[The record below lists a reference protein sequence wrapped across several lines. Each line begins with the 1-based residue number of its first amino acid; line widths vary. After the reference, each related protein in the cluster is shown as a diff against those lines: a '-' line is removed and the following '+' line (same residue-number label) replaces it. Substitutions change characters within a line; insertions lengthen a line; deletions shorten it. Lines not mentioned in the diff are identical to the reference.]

1 MRGVKRL
8 DCSGPSRSGIWEVIT
23 LMKREEKQRME
34 GNDMRFGGNT
44 GDGRVS
50 AVDGKKEQR

>member
-1 MRGVKRL
+1 MGPQEVAYGKSLLNFSFTRL
-8 DCSGPSRSGIWEVIT
+8 R
-23 LMKREEKQRME
+23 REEKQRME